1 MIVKTVTYTDFNGN
15 ERTESFWFHLS
26 RPELTEMLLGIDN
39 NIETYIKTIIKSENY
54 YEIVKIFKKL
64 LLEAYGEKSED
75 GRRFIKLPEKTK
87 EFSESEAYS
96 VLFTELT
103 TNEEKASEF
112 VNGLI
117 SKDIAT
123 GK

>member
-54 YEIVKIFKKL
+54 YELVKIFKKL

-117 SKDIAT
+117 SKDTAT

>member
-117 SKDIAT
+117 SKDTAT

>member
-75 GRRFIKLPEKTK
+75 GRRFVKLPEKTK

-112 VNGLI
+112 INGLI
-117 SKDIAT
+117 SKDTVT

>member
-54 YEIVKIFKKL
+54 YELVKIFKKL

-96 VLFTELT
+96 VLFAELT

-117 SKDIAT
+117 SKDTAT

>member
-1 MIVKTVTYTDFNGN
+1 MIVKTITYTDFNGN

-64 LLEAYGEKSED
+64 ILEAYGEKSED
-75 GRRFIKLPEKTK
+75 GRRFIKLPEKAK
-87 EFSESEAYS
+87 EFSETEAYS

-117 SKDIAT
+117 PKDTET

>member
-15 ERTESFWFHLS
+15 ERTENFWFHLS

-64 LLEAYGEKSED
+64 LLQAYGEKSED

-112 VNGLI
+112 INGLI
-117 SKDIAT
+117 SKDTAT

>member
-1 MIVKTVTYTDFNGN
+1 MIAKTITYTDFNGN

-75 GRRFIKLPEKTK
+75 GRRFIKTPEKTK
-87 EFSESEAYS
+87 AFSESEAYS
-96 VLFTELT
+96 VLFNELT

-112 VNGLI
+112 INGLI
-117 SKDIAT
+117 SKDTAT

>member
-15 ERTESFWFHLS
+15 EHTESFWFHLS

-117 SKDIAT
+117 SKDTTT

>member
-1 MIVKTVTYTDFNGN
+1 MIVKTITYKDFNGN

-64 LLEAYGEKSED
+64 ILEAYGEKSED
-75 GRRFIKLPEKTK
+75 GRRFIKTTEKAK
-87 EFSESEAYS
+87 EVSETEAYS

-112 VNGLI
+112 INGLI
-117 SKDIAT
+117 PKDTET

>member
-54 YEIVKIFKKL
+54 YELVKIFKKL
-64 LLEAYGEKSED
+64 LLEAYGEKSGD

-117 SKDIAT
+117 SKDTAT

>member
-96 VLFTELT
+96 ILFTELT

-112 VNGLI
+112 INGLI
-117 SKDIAT
+117 SKDTAT